1 MAALAVTMGALTA
14 CASPVPVAENFPMT
28 TQKKVRAAQHWH
40 IMADDI
46 VSQTIHSLK
55 ENDYLNGRAL
65 YVQAEDGNHTPFD
78 RAFRN
83 FIVTDMVERGLPV
96 SDKPDNAVTV
106 LYETQIVKHN
116 SDRPDYKPGLFTALT
131 GGVMVARNVS
141 NWSSGAQIAGAL
153 GTAAAVDVLA
163 GKMASPTHNE
173 LIVTTSV
180 VADNMFVMRKSD
192 VYYVEDAD
200 VSLFDEAVTK
210 EWKVVGQ

>member
-1 MAALAVTMGALTA
+1 
-14 CASPVPVAENFPMT
+14 
-28 TQKKVRAAQHWH
+28 
-40 IMADDI
+40 MADDI

-153 GTAAAVDVLA
+153 GTAAAADVLV
-163 GKMASPTHNE
+163 GKMASPHIMN
-173 LIVTTSV
+173 
-180 VADNMFVMRKSD
+180 
-192 VYYVEDAD
+192 
-200 VSLFDEAVTK
+200 
-210 EWKVVGQ
+210 